1 MLGLSLMSL
10 SPGTRLGPYEVVSLI
25 GVGGMGE
32 VYRARQA
39 SLDRDVALKV
49 LPAAVARDA
58 DRLARFQ
65 REARVLGLLS
75 HPNIAQVFD
84 LEEADG
90 VTAIVM
96 ELVEGDA
103 LDFLLATGPRPLDE
117 SMRLAMQ
124 ICDALE
130 AAHA

>member
-1 MLGLSLMSL
+1 MSL
-10 SPGTRLGPYEVVSLI
+10 APGSRLGPYEVVSLL

-49 LPAAVARDA
+49 LPAAVARDT
-58 DRLARFQ
+58 DRLGRFQ
-65 REARVLGLLS
+65 REARVLGRLS

-96 ELVEGDA
+96 ELVEG
-103 LDFLLATGPRPLDE
+103 
-117 SMRLAMQ
+117 
-124 ICDALE
+124 
-130 AAHA
+130 